1 MSRLWA
7 MLVVLLG
14 SALASTVVVA
24 QQAQGPAGP
33 PPLPAGVELPMNVRL
48 AVRVLN
54 ITRIQEV
61 QREMSAAI
69 EFTQR
74 WTDPSLQFDR
84 VAAGGERMDMV
95 GAEAEARL
103 SRIWQPA
110 IAIENMIGQPRAQT
124 AALSVF
130 HDGRVVLIRR
140 LDAEFRVD
148 LTMAAFPF
156 DQQRLVLRFASQR
169 HPAAE
174 VALLTT
180 EFDMQFSG
188 LQSSLSVANWDAGS
202 LSFSQ
207 ESFFGWNARPYARL
221 VAVATVE
228 RQWPRYILRIFVPFF
243 ALMSL
248 SLFLYWAS
256 DRVIEQ
262 KARAPMVFSSLLA
275 LAALSFTFESSFP
288 GAISLNSPIA
298 TMISLG
304 YFYLPFV
311 LLTDAMLTSQDS
323 ALARRYPALIAEM
336 RRNVR
341 WTVPMLFF
349 GFCLLLLLLAAD
361 RAVRIV

>member
-1 MSRLWA
+1 MMRWL
-7 MLVVLLG
+7 LVLLL
-14 SALASTVVVA
+14 ALAWP
-24 QQAQGPAGP
+24 GPAAAQSM
-33 PPLPAGVELPMNVRL
+33 PAGVELPLDVRM

-61 QREMSAAI
+61 QREISAAV

-74 WTDPSLQFDR
+74 WSDPSLRFDR
-84 VAAGGERMDMV
+84 ITAGTERLDLVA
-95 GAEAEARL
+95 AEAERRL
-103 SRIWQPA
+103 GAIWQPG
-110 IAIENMIGQPRAQT
+110 IVIENMIGQPRAQT
-124 AALSVF
+124 VALSIF

-148 LTMAAFPF
+148 LTMTAFPF
-156 DQQRLVLRFASQR
+156 DQQRMALRFASQR

-174 VALLTT
+174 VALRMT

-188 LQSSLSVANWDAGS
+188 MEGTISVANWDAGG
-202 LSFSQ
+202 LSFRQ
-207 ESFFGWNARPYARL
+207 ESFFGWDARPYSRL
-221 VAVATVE
+221 VAIATVE
-228 RQWPRYILRIFVPFF
+228 RQWPRYILRVFVPFF

-288 GAISLNSPIA
+288 GSISLNSPIA

-311 LLTDAMLTSQDS
+311 LLTDAMLTSKDGS
-323 ALARRYPALIAEM
+323 LARRHPALLPEL

-341 WTVPMLFF
+341 WTVPILFF

-361 RAVRIV
+361 RALRIV